1 MLQKTH
7 KYATCLSLRSLRCT
21 IFKVIS
27 EFTQQDDRK
36 KRMAER
42 LSVTNGDERER
53 DRALDRARPFA
64 LVDHVINF

>member
-7 KYATCLSLRSLRCT
+7 KYATCLSLRSLRYT
-21 IFKVIS
+21 VFKVIS

-36 KRMAER
+36 KRTAER

-53 DRALDRARPFA
+53 DRALDRARPVA

>member
-7 KYATCLSLRSLRCT
+7 KYATYLSLRSLQCT
-21 IFKVIS
+21 VFKVIS

-36 KRMAER
+36 KRTAER